1 MANDTKKTL
10 NPSRNRSF
18 LNKDFVDFR
27 SALVDYAKTYFPD
40 RIQDFSESS
49 LAGLLV
55 DLAAYVG
62 DVNSFYI
69 DHQFRELDPELAV
82 ERVNIEN
89 LARNAGVKIT
99 GAAPA
104 VADVSFSLVVP
115 AEQKGSTYRPQQD
128 ALPIIRKNTTLIS
141 DGEIIFSL
149 VDDLDF
155 SEKNS
160 IGELVAEVQVN
171 EFNSDGTPLSY
182 LLAMSG
188 QCVSGER
195 TTETFDIPDNDVPF
209 RTITLGKTNVST
221 ILDVRDLDGNI
232 YYEVDSLSQ
241 DTVFRA
247 VENIDDDDKL
257 VADKVEV
264 MPAPYRFV
272 TQTSSATRTTTMQ
285 FGSGNAGTLDGDLVP
300 DPSELA
306 LPLYG
311 KKVFSRFTVDPN
323 NLLKT
328 KTLGISPRNTTIS
341 VQYRSGGGIS
351 HNVAPRSITTVGG
364 LIIDFLES
372 PSTATAFSVRS
383 SLSITNAQAAS
394 GGSNA
399 PTLEEIRSLIS
410 ASRNLQNRIV
420 SKQDLLARIY
430 TMPSNFGRVFRAGVS
445 PNSRNPLAT
454 ELYIVSRNASGNLEL
469 SPDTLKKNLSVFL
482 DQFRLVSDALDILDA
497 KIVNV
502 GIDFEVTVDPNF
514 ESEAVLSSAIGKL
527 IDYTNVENFQIG
539 QPITTSQIQNLIFNT
554 PGVVSVINVKFVNLS
569 GNLNNRE
576 YSNFVYNIPNH
587 TRKGLVIPPVG
598 GIFEVKFP
606 AFDIRGSAV

>member
-1 MANDTKKTL
+1 LANNTKKTL

-18 LNKDFVDFR
+18 LNKDFIDFR

-82 ERVNIEN
+82 ERANIEN

-99 GAAPA
+99 GASPA
-104 VADVSFSLVVP
+104 VASVDFSLIIP
-115 AEQKGSTYRPQQD
+115 AEQKGSTYRPQQA

-149 VDDLDF
+149 VEDIDF
-155 SEKNS
+155 SEKNTL
-160 IGELVAEVQVN
+160 GELVAEVQVS
-171 EFNSDGTPLSY
+171 EFNSDGTPLNY
-182 LLAMSG
+182 LLTRSG

-195 TTETFDIPDNDVPF
+195 TSETFDIPDNNVPF
-209 RTITLGKTNVST
+209 RTITLGKTNTSA

-257 VADKVEV
+257 VSDKVEV

-272 TQTSSATRTTTMQ
+272 TQTSSSTRITTLR

-328 KTLGISPRNTTIS
+328 KTLGISPSNTTLT

-351 HNVAPRSITTVGG
+351 HNVSPRSITTAGG

-372 PSTATAFSVRS
+372 PSTSVAFSVRS
-383 SLSITNAQAAS
+383 SLSLTNEQAAS

-420 SKQDLLARIY
+420 TKQDLLARIY
-430 TMPSNFGRVFRAGVS
+430 TMPANFGRVFRAGVS

-454 ELYIVSRNASGNLEL
+454 ELYIVSRDGSGNLTL

-482 DQFRLVSDALDILDA
+482 DQYRLVSDAIDILDA
-497 KIVNV
+497 KVVNV

-514 ESEAVLSSAIGKL
+514 ESEAVLSRAIGK
-527 IDYTNVENFQIG
+527 IIEYTRVENFQIG
-539 QPITTSQIQNLIFNT
+539 QPITMSQIQNLIFNT
-554 PGVVSVINVKFVNLS
+554 PGVVSVINMKFVNLS

-587 TRKGLVIPPVG
+587 TRKGLVIPPIG

-606 AFDIRGSAV
+606 SFDIRGSAV